1 MYLLPRRGGGRFE
14 EEDILLMDL
23 RQILKK
29 RVKMIKERINGRLSK
44 NSRKLRHGERVGKTL

>member
-1 MYLLPRRGGGRFE
+1 MGESFE

-29 RVKMIKERINGRLSK
+29 QVKMIKERINGRLSK
-44 NSRKLRHGERVGKTL
+44 NSRKLKHGERVGKTL